1 MEILYT
7 SGTTGRPKGE
17 LFDHKRNLNVG
28 ISVTINMGLLQ
39 HERILHVAPMAPELV
54 KKSIQLFKKDCS
66 IIFAA

>member
-1 MEILYT
+1 M
-7 SGTTGRPKGE
+7 
-17 LFDHKRNLNVG
+17 FDHKRNLNVG